1 MPLTL
6 NLSTTN
12 IVIVVLR
19 DFRTSI
25 GKTGL
30 LMVLSWSY
38 FENFSFTH
46 LGHLGDSLLSPC
58 QGGRG
63 VDKICAILNFPGGFV
78 VFLSS
83 LTSEERVSKQLKQ
96 VPSILGRITLLIP
109 TTLKKCAKQK
119 NIPKKQ
125 TQQKLV
131 SYDLQIVD
139 TSRLQKNSPNKKMF
153 FSAF

>member
-1 MPLTL
+1 MGAK
-6 NLSTTN
+6 
-12 IVIVVLR
+12 IFY
-19 DFRTSI
+19 FRHSR
-25 GKTGL
+25 
-30 LMVLSWSY
+30 
-38 FENFSFTH
+38 
-46 LGHLGDSLLSPC
+46 HLGDSLLSPC

-109 TTLKKCAKQK
+109 TTLKKMRKTEEHSKKADAASQK
-119 NIPKKQ
+119 P
-125 TQQKLV
+125 V

-139 TSRLQKNSPNKKMF
+139 TSSLQKKFTQKKKF
-153 FSAF
+153 FLCFLTTMIFIMDGICTLYNIENTQTQR

>member
-1 MPLTL
+1 MIG
-6 NLSTTN
+6 TTPG
-12 IVIVVLR
+12 VIKVPKGAVFIRVNRESSFLPTGQVWWVQTKFY
-19 DFRTSI
+19 FRHSR
-25 GKTGL
+25 
-30 LMVLSWSY
+30 
-38 FENFSFTH
+38 
-46 LGHLGDSLLSPC
+46 HLGDSLLFPC

>member
-1 MPLTL
+1 MIG
-6 NLSTTN
+6 TTPG
-12 IVIVVLR
+12 VIKVPKGAVFIRVNRESSFLPTGR
-19 DFRTSI
+19 VWWVQTKFYFRHSR
-25 GKTGL
+25 
-30 LMVLSWSY
+30 
-38 FENFSFTH
+38 
-46 LGHLGDSLLSPC
+46 HLGDSLLSPC

-131 SYDLQIVD
+131 SYDLQIVIEN
-139 TSRLQKNSPNKKMF
+139 TQTQR
-153 FSAF
+153 

>member
-1 MPLTL
+1 MVGAKKILLQALAPSWRLPPFPL
-6 NLSTTN
+6 
-12 IVIVVLR
+12 
-19 DFRTSI
+19 
-25 GKTGL
+25 
-30 LMVLSWSY
+30 
-38 FENFSFTH
+38 
-46 LGHLGDSLLSPC
+46 P
-58 QGGRG
+58 GGRG

-131 SYDLQIVD
+131 SYDLQIVIEN
-139 TSRLQKNSPNKKMF
+139 TQTQR
-153 FSAF
+153 